1 MNYADIKRV
10 DVANGEGVRV
20 SVFVSG
26 CNHHCK
32 GCFNQCAWD
41 FNYGNK
47 FTDEQIDTVLKY
59 LDHDYISGLSLL
71 GGEPL
76 DPKNQEGLLPLV
88 KKVKEKFPDKNI
100 WCYTGFDFE
109 KDVVGKMVKVS
120 KTSNELVRY
129 LDVVVDGKFEED
141 KKDLKLRFRGSS
153 NQRIIDV
160 KERPVFQKAIVRTSG
175 VEFTFTKNICY
186 ILNLSL
192 KYEKFIV

>member
-76 DPKNQEGLLPLV
+76 DPKNQVYYLLL
-88 KKVKEKFPDKNI
+88 KK
-100 WCYTGFDFE
+100 
-109 KDVVGKMVKVS
+109 
-120 KTSNELVRY
+120 
-129 LDVVVDGKFEED
+129 
-141 KKDLKLRFRGSS
+141 
-153 NQRIIDV
+153 
-160 KERPVFQKAIVRTSG
+160 
-175 VEFTFTKNICY
+175 
-186 ILNLSL
+186 
-192 KYEKFIV
+192 